1 MAGLSVEY
9 VELPEVEVP
18 LSWGID
24 WSKFRENPLDTPKR
38 SDTLKPVGKKRGP
51 KQRIDMPDEI
61 PGNGVGVE
69 EGGPVEG
76 GPVKPA
82 NDIETDGFAGVTPD
96 REFEEVVS
104 RGLTPVEV
112 EDRKD
117 SLASKFRQFDAV
129 RVQITNKRKAY
140 EQLAAALNEQSRL
153 AVKQFND
160 ESNQLA
166 QQYEGLDYQ
175 LRKLGEEIELAIAK
189 ETLQL
194 VAYEKA
200 GTRFVYNKVTGSRVR
215 QEKV

>member
-18 LSWGID
+18 LSWGVD

-61 PGNGVGVE
+61 PGNGVGK
-69 EGGPVEG
+69 GGPV
-76 GPVKPA
+76 VPA
-82 NDIETDGFAGVTPD
+82 TDIDADGFTGVTPD
-96 REFEEVVS
+96 QEFEEVVS